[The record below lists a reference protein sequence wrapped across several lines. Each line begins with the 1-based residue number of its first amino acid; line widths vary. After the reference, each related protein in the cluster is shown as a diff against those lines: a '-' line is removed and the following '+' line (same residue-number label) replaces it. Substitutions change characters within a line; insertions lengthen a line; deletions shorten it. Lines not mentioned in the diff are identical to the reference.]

1 MLPITLKEN
10 ERQGVSYAKFC
21 NFCFQNSYFSSP
33 QKWIN
38 LISARLRTASIK
50 YLNWPSPV
58 FGRLQNEWNKVVIEP
73 RVVQFG
79 LKSYLWFQIELTL
92 RARSILK
99 SREWFQ
105 PKFHSTRFI
114 YPARASEIIRIA
126 TDTNMDIPN
135 EFYYHLPERIFY
147 SSRP

>member
-1 MLPITLKEN
+1 MKDKEYHVPNYATL
-10 ERQGVSYAKFC
+10 
-21 NFCFQNSYFSSP
+21 SP
-33 QKWIN
+33 KLLLSPPPPPKKKKWIN
-38 LISARLRTASIK
+38 LISARLSTASIK

-58 FGRLQNEWNKVVIEP
+58 FGWFQNECNKVVIEP
-73 RVVQFG
+73 CVVQFWSEII
-79 LKSYLWFQIELTL
+79 LVISNWTHA
-92 RARSILK
+92 ARSFDLK

-147 SSRP
+147 SSRL